1 MPALVPQSPD
11 DANVGPSDYHAQIPL
26 VTARKF
32 LQIPK
37 QPDEF
42 MVGESP
48 AMTAVFELIR
58 RIARTDAPVLITG
71 ESGTGK
77 ELAAK
82 AIHERSSRATK
93 SLVAINCAALPA
105 TLIASE
111 LFGHE
116 KGAFTGAV
124 QRKIGHIEAANC
136 GTLFLD
142 EIGDLPIDLQGHLL
156 RFLSDGTIVRVGGNQ
171 PIRVDVRII
180 AATNV
185 SLMKAISDGRFRED
199 LFYRINVLNLRMPP
213 LRERGSDIEL
223 LATFFLRRIACEFG
237 REVAGFDPKAL
248 VLLRSHT
255 WRGNVREM
263 IAAIRRAVVMGDTPL
278 IMPGDFALTGSPDQ
292 PDGRPVFARPRPG
305 SDAERQAVIDALS
318 RNDYNVT
325 KTAKDLGFSRITLYR
340 MLRRHGLATQRR
352 ADVVPVDQERIAPQD
367 GWLAEGRE
375 SPLGQNAVPTSGSS
389 SGVILTARIPDA

>member
-1 MPALVPQSPD
+1 MPALVPQGLD
-11 DANVGPSDYHAQIPL
+11 DANVGQSSYQTQIPSL
-26 VTARKF
+26 TGRRV
-32 LQIPK
+32 LPIPK

-48 AMTAVFELIR
+48 AMTEVFELIR

-82 AIHERSSRATK
+82 AIHERSSRATR

-142 EIGDLPIDLQGHLL
+142 EIGDLPIELQGHLL
-156 RFLSDGTIVRVGGNQ
+156 RFLSDGSIVRVGGHR

-185 SLMKAISDGRFRED
+185 SLMKAISEGRFRED

-223 LATFFLRRIACEFG
+223 LATFFLRRIAREFG
-237 REVAGFDPKAL
+237 RDVVGFDPKAL
-248 VLLRSHT
+248 ALLRCHA

-263 IAAIRRAVVMGDTPL
+263 IAAIRRAVVMGDTPS
-278 IMPGDFALTGSPDQ
+278 IMPGDFALANSPAE
-292 PDGRPVFARPRPG
+292 PHSRPAFARPRPG
-305 SDAERQAVIDALS
+305 SDAERQAVVDALS
-318 RNDYNVT
+318 RNDFNVT

-340 MLRRHGLATQRR
+340 MLRRHGLTTQRR
-352 ADVVPVDQERIAPQD
+352 ANIIPVDTEPTAGQNGGVVEERISSLRQ
-367 GWLAEGRE
+367 G
-375 SPLGQNAVPTSGSS
+375 AVLKSGGS
-389 SGVILTARIPDA
+389 SGVILTARVRDS